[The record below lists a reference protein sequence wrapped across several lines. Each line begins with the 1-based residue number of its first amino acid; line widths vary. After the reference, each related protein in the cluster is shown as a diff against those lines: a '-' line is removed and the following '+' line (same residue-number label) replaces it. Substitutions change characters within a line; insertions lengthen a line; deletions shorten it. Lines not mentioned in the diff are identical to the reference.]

1 MKYVYLLSII
11 LSFLVNFITSVETC
25 QTKFNCPNS
34 ACCKNNICVDA
45 DMCLKDRD
53 KVYIAVGVIGAGFL
67 IGTFIYFIISIRNT
81 RANVRKIKENMKD

>member
-1 MKYVYLLSII
+1 MKYIYLLSIVLTYLI
-11 LSFLVNFITSVETC
+11 QFINSEC

-34 ACCKNNICVDA
+34 ACCKNNVCVDSSL
-45 DMCLKDRD
+45 CLKDRD
-53 KVYIAVGVIGAGFL
+53 KVYIAVGVVGAGFI